1 MADDRIYLQCNI
13 CGDKF
18 FLGKQFAWDA
28 FYLEDYHYELH
39 HDKTFIERLN
49 EFYEAHNHIGEDV
62 CRYNGNYSIVYE
74 SDDWGDWEDIA
85 IPCQFKITKDCD
97 GCKGLAIC
105 EKNNTKHGH
114 WIDDW
119 DIGCSVCS
127 ECDDSFLW
135 EDFNGVR
142 EFNYCPTCGAKMD
155 EVT

>member
-28 FYLEDYHYELH
+28 FYLEDYHYEHH

-62 CRYNGNYSIVYE
+62 CRWNGNYSLVYE
-74 SDDWGDWEDIA
+74 SDDWSNWKDIA

-97 GCKGLAIC
+97 GCKGLAMC
-105 EKNNTKHGH
+105 EKNK
-114 WIDDW
+114 
-119 DIGCSVCS
+119 
-127 ECDDSFLW
+127 
-135 EDFNGVR
+135 
-142 EFNYCPTCGAKMD
+142 KMD
-155 EVT
+155 EVEDV